1 MAKKE
6 GGAAV
11 DGAVMTRAELTE
23 KSIQAGRERRDDMAR
38 WLAVEV
44 LMSDPVACEDTG
56 LLNGLSRLQDKI
68 EAGLRAA
75 VGA

>member
-23 KSIQAGRERRDDMAR
+23 ESMQAGRERRDDMAG

-44 LMSDPVACEDTG
+44 LMSDPVACEAPG
-56 LLNGLSRLQDKI
+56 C
-68 EAGLRAA
+68 
-75 VGA
+75 